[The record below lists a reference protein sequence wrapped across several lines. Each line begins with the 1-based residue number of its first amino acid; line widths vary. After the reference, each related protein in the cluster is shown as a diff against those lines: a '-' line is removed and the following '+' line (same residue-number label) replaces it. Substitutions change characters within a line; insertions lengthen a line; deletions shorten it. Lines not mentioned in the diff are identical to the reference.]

1 MTGEKGRRW
10 LYSWVRQPNK
20 YHARTVMPD
29 LFLDDSPALK
39 DDTPTDA
46 AADIT
51 AYLMTSGDWKPENA
65 GQANWPP
72 LADLAEMLGGK
83 EQAVMV
89 RRGDS
94 SLSILTK
101 SDLIFTLF
109 KAEKASQTQ

>member
-1 MTGEKGRRW
+1 MDEP
-10 LYSWVRQPNK
+10 YPEIEE
-20 YHARTVMPD
+20 
-29 LFLDDSPALK
+29 
-39 DDTPTDA
+39 DT
-46 AADIT
+46 
-51 AYLMTSGDWKPENA
+51 
-65 GQANWPP
+65 P